1 MVIGAAPVRPGVR
14 DNMKTFLIIAATA
27 AITWF
32 ALSVVQS
39 LRTGVQR
46 LWLVSAVKA
55 PGGMALR
62 EIQGDMKAGRYE
74 SAKAKINAFADTWQ
88 RFNSSP
94 DSCSGL
100 GIGGIMETFSKLNG
114 NFTAAVPEP
123 DGAANRSE
131 PVTSGVNRSS
141 LPAGSGR

>member
-1 MVIGAAPVRPGVR
+1 
-14 DNMKTFLIIAATA
+14 MKTFLIIVATA

-39 LRTGVQR
+39 LRTGVER
-46 LWLVSAVKA
+46 LWMISAVKA

-62 EIQGDMKAGRYE
+62 EIQSDMNAGRYE

-88 RFNSSP
+88 RFNSGP

-100 GIGGIMETFSKLNG
+100 GIGDILVTLSKLDTNY
-114 NFTAAVPEP
+114 TAAAPEP
-123 DGAANRSE
+123 DGAANRRQ
-131 PVTSGVNRSS
+131 PVTPGTTQPL